1 MCPSFLLIS
10 VTVNPNIS
18 KPPLH
23 HPCSSL
29 IPINLFTF
37 YESLSFLIPQPMV
50 NHFSHPNHFSRV
62 RFFATLFTVA
72 RQASLS
78 MGLSRQEYWS
88 GLPFPSPGD
97 IPNPGIEA
105 ESLISP
111 ALAGGFFITSAYSPN
126 FPINNSGTLLSI
138 NPLNF

>member
-1 MCPSFLLIS
+1 
-10 VTVNPNIS
+10 
-18 KPPLH
+18 
-23 HPCSSL
+23 
-29 IPINLFTF
+29 
-37 YESLSFLIPQPMV
+37 MV
-50 NHFSHPNHFSRV
+50 SHFSGV

-78 MGLSRQEYWS
+78 MGLSRQGYWS

-111 ALAGGFFITSAYSPN
+111 ALAGGFFTTSAYSPN

-138 NPLNF
+138 NPLNFEPIHLVAL